1 MTSRER
7 LRLTLNHSDPGQVVV
22 DLGSTSITGISAS
35 ALARLRKSLGL
46 PEKNVRVHEPFQIL
60 GFVDDDVLQALGCD
74 VMGVWPLG
82 TMFGYNNDR
91 WKPWHLFDG
100 TQVLIGEGFTYSEDS
115 NGNIYLHPNHD
126 LSAPPTGILPNGG
139 YYFDNVIRKSDYDET
154 HLDGRSDFSEQYS
167 VYTDEDCRN
176 FEKQSRLLYENT
188 DFGLIGQLAGGSLGD
203 IAHVP
208 GPNLS
213 NPTGIREPMEW
224 YISHKTHPE
233 YIKDIFAYQTEIALR
248 NAAFLWEA
256 IGSRVEAVVV
266 SGTDFGS
273 QRCELISPALFREIY
288 KPFYKQI
295 NDWIHQHTT
304 WKTFFHCCGSIVKLL
319 DDFVDCGVDIL
330 NPVQCSAA
338 GMNPEF
344 LKSNYGDKLVF
355 WGGGVNTQDTLPFG
369 SPDKVKEEVLE
380 RLRIFAP
387 GGGYVFSGIH
397 NIQQPTP
404 IENVLAMYTAVQVY
418 NQEILQNS
426 TSRRKL

>member
-7 LRLTLNHSDPGQVVV
+7 LRRTLNHLDPGQVVA

-35 ALARLRKSLGL
+35 ALARLRTALGL
-46 PEKNVRVHEPFQIL
+46 PDKTVRVHEPFQIL
-60 GFVDDDVLQALGCD
+60 GFVDEDVLQALGCD

-82 TMFGYNNDR
+82 TMFGYNNKR

-100 TQVLIGEGFTYSEDS
+100 TQVLIGEGFTVSEDGE
-115 NGNIYLHPNHD
+115 GNIYLHPNRD
-126 LSAPPTGILPNGG
+126 LSAPPTGILPQGG
-139 YYFDNVIRKSDYDET
+139 YYFDNIIRKTPFDENN
-154 HLDGRSDFSEQYS
+154 LDGRADFAAQYS
-167 VYTDEDCRN
+167 VYTDEDCYH
-176 FEKQSRLLYENT
+176 FEEQSRLLYENT
-188 DFGLIGQLAGGSLGD
+188 DYGLIGQLAGSSLGD

-213 NPTGIREPMEW
+213 NPRGIREPMEW
-224 YISHKTHPE
+224 YIAHKTHPE
-233 YIKDIFAYQTEIALR
+233 YIKEIFAYQTEIALR
-248 NAAFLWEA
+248 NAALLWEA
-256 IGSRVEAVVV
+256 VGSRVEAVVV

-273 QRCELISPALFREIY
+273 QRCELISPTLFRELY

-304 WKTFFHCCGSIVKLL
+304 WKTFFHCCGSIVRLL

-338 GMNPEF
+338 GMHPDF

-355 WGGGVNTQDTLPFG
+355 WGGGVDTQQTLPFG
-369 SPDKVKEEVLE
+369 SPDEVKAEVLE
-380 RLRIFAP
+380 RLHIFAP
-387 GGGYVFSGIH
+387 GGGYVFNAIH

-404 IENVLAMYTAVQVY
+404 IENILAMYEAVRIY
-418 NQEILQNS
+418 NQEISHNAIQRSNL
-426 TSRRKL
+426 

>member
-7 LRLTLNHSDPGQVVV
+7 LRSSLNHTDPGKVVV

-46 PEKNVRVHEPFQIL
+46 PEKTVRIHEPFQIL
-60 GFVDDDVLQALGCD
+60 GFVDEDILQALGCD
-74 VMGVWPLG
+74 VMGVWPID
-82 TMFGYNNDR
+82 TMFGYKNDR
-91 WKPWHLFDG
+91 WKPWQLFDG
-100 TQVLIGEGFTYSEDS
+100 TPVMIGEGFTYSED
-115 NGNIYLHPNHD
+115 NKGNIYLHPNRD
-126 LSAPPTGILPNGG
+126 LNAPPTGILPNGG
-139 YYFDNVIRKSDYDET
+139 YYFDNVIRKAPYDET
-154 HLDGRSDFSEQYS
+154 HLDGRSDFAEQYS
-167 VYTDEDCRN
+167 VYTDADCRN
-176 FEKQSRLLYENT
+176 FEEQSRLLYENT

-213 NPTGIREPMEW
+213 KPRGIREPMEW
-224 YISHKTHPE
+224 YIAHKTHPD
-233 YIKDIFAYQTEIALR
+233 YIKDIFAYQTDIALR
-248 NAAFLWEA
+248 NCALLWEA

-273 QRCELISPALFREIY
+273 QRCELISPELFREIY

-304 WKTFFHCCGSIVKLL
+304 WKTFFHCCGSIVRLL

-355 WGGGVNTQDTLPFG
+355 WGGGVNTQNTLPFG
-369 SPDKVKEEVLE
+369 SADEVRVEVLE

-404 IENVLAMYTAVQVY
+404 IENILAMYAAVRDF
-418 NQEILQNS
+418 NQEVSQKSNS
-426 TSRRKL
+426 WRNL

>member
-7 LRLTLNHSDPGQVVV
+7 LHSTLNHTDPGKVVV

-35 ALARLRKSLGL
+35 ALARLRNSLGL
-46 PEKNVRVHEPFQIL
+46 PEKTVRVHEPFQIL
-60 GFVDDDVLQALGCD
+60 GFVDEDILQALGCD
-74 VMGVWPLG
+74 VMGVWPIG

-91 WKPWHLFDG
+91 WKAWQLFDG
-100 TQVLIGEGFTYSEDS
+100 TQVMIGEGFTYSEDN
-115 NGNIYLHPNHD
+115 NGNIFLHPNRD

-139 YYFDNVIRKSDYDET
+139 YYFDNVIRKAPYDET
-154 HLDGRSDFSEQYS
+154 HLDGRSDFAEQYS

-176 FEKQSRLLYENT
+176 FEEQSRLLYEST

-203 IAHVP
+203 IAHIP

-213 NPTGIREPMEW
+213 NPRGIREPMEW
-224 YISHKTHPE
+224 YIAHKTHPE
-233 YIKDIFAYQTEIALR
+233 YIKDIFAYQTDIALR
-248 NAAFLWEA
+248 NAALLWEA

-330 NPVQCSAA
+330 NPVQCSAV

-344 LKSNYGDKLVF
+344 LKSTYGDKLVF
-355 WGGGVNTQDTLPFG
+355 WGGGVNTQNTLPFG
-369 SPDKVKEEVLE
+369 SADEVKVEVLE
-380 RLRIFAP
+380 RLRTFAP

-404 IENVLAMYTAVQVY
+404 IENILAMYTAVQEY
-418 NQEILQNS
+418 NQEVSKNS
-426 TSRRKL
+426 ISWRNL

>member
-7 LRLTLNHSDPGQVVV
+7 LRSSLNHTDPGKVVV

-46 PEKNVRVHEPFQIL
+46 PEKTVQVHEPFQIL
-60 GFVDDDVLQALGCD
+60 GFVDEDILQALGCD
-74 VMGVWPLG
+74 VMGVWPID
-82 TMFGYNNDR
+82 TMFGYKNDR
-91 WKPWHLFDG
+91 WKPWQLFDG
-100 TQVLIGEGFTYSEDS
+100 TPVMIGEGFTYSED
-115 NGNIYLHPNHD
+115 NKGNIYLHPNRD
-126 LSAPPTGILPNGG
+126 LNAPPTGILPYGG
-139 YYFDNVIRKSDYDET
+139 YYFDNVIRKAPYDET
-154 HLDGRSDFSEQYS
+154 HLDGRSDFAEQYS
-167 VYTDEDCRN
+167 VYTDEDCRS
-176 FEKQSRLLYENT
+176 FEEQSSFLYENT
-188 DFGLIGQLAGGSLGD
+188 DFGLIGQLAGSSLGD

-213 NPTGIREPMEW
+213 NPRGIREPMEW
-224 YISHKTHPE
+224 YIAHKTHPD
-233 YIKDIFAYQTEIALR
+233 YIKDIFAYQTDIALR
-248 NAAFLWEA
+248 NCALLWEA

-273 QRCELISPALFREIY
+273 QRCELISPELFREIY
-288 KPFYKQI
+288 KPFYKKI

-304 WKTFFHCCGSIVKLL
+304 WKTFFHCCGSIVRLL
-319 DDFVDCGVDIL
+319 DDFVGCGVDIL

-355 WGGGVNTQDTLPFG
+355 WGGGVNTQNTLPFG
-369 SPDKVKEEVLE
+369 SADEVKVEVLE

-404 IENVLAMYTAVQVY
+404 IENILAMYAAVRDF
-418 NQEILQNS
+418 NQEVSQKSNS
-426 TSRRKL
+426 WRNL